1 MKRNFLFELFESLL
15 HLRLVRGTSATALGI
30 IVLATVVSMARV
42 EGQQKVQYNRD
53 VRPILADHCFRCHGF
68 DVNARKSGL
77 RLDDRASAIQPAD
90 SGETAIVPGEP
101 AVSHMLERIASKD
114 EDIQMPPQ
122 DAQRRLTDREIEILR
137 RWIAEGAEYQ
147 RHWSFEPIEMP
158 DVPQI
163 ADTQHPIDAFVA
175 AGLQQQ
181 GLVLAPEAD
190 RATLLRRVSLDLTG
204 LPPTIDELDH
214 ISDETWKQTVDRLL
228 ESPHFGERM
237 AVDWLDAAR
246 YADTDGYFG
255 DKPRQ
260 MWLWRD
266 WVIDAFNRNMP
277 YDQFTI
283 EQLAGDLLPDAT
295 IAQKIATGFNRN
307 HMSNDETGLIDE
319 EFRVEYVVDRVD
331 TTLSTWLGLTV
342 GCAQCHDHKYDP
354 VSQRE
359 YYQLFAFFNNVPE
372 TGLLLGNNAPP
383 RISVVTEEQQ
393 RDLTARTA
401 ATAAAMKVL
410 EPLKSETI
418 LALAARE
425 SELLSKLPSVPVDG
439 VILHG
444 TMELSLDDHWHGVG
458 TSLQEVSGIRGQGL
472 KFDATQHLE
481 SELPDWSLDAPW
493 TIGVWLR
500 PDGSL
505 SCPLSRIELTGNRR
519 GLEVLW
525 QKGRIIVNLVNQ
537 WGTNAIEVLTREPVA
552 AKQWHHLVVSYDGAS
567 RASGLQVFIDG
578 NAVATE
584 VRRDTLSGTL
594 TSSEPLR
601 IGRRD
606 DGLGYYGLV
615 DELRIVSHTVSPPEV
630 ASWSRSERLRGI
642 LETSAAERTAADSEV
657 LLNDF
662 IDHIAEPAVR
672 NARDAFCQA
681 QTTERE
687 LQTSFPTA
695 LVMDDL
701 SPPRMTRILERG
713 QYDKPGEE
721 VEPGV
726 PTALSSWPD
735 GAPRNRLGFARWL
748 MTRDNPLTARV
759 AVNRLWKQCFGEGLV
774 RTVNDFGTQ
783 GEPPKYPELLDFL
796 AATFRDSGWDV
807 KELLR
812 LIVTSQTYR
821 QRSQLAVRDGEIV
834 DSENYWL
841 ARGSSFR
848 LPMEMLRD
856 QALASSGLLVRRIG
870 GPSVKPYQPPGLWED
885 VSYNSEETY
894 EVDRGDG
901 RWRRSVYTYIKR
913 QSPPPT
919 LLLFDGPTRE
929 KCTLRRARTN
939 TPLQALLLLND
950 ETYVE
955 AARLLAQNSRAAA
968 QTDSDLLTRIFRSV
982 LARHPRSDEIL
993 LLMDLLD
1000 RERQRFAA
1008 KPVAATELLSIGAT
1022 PVDSKIDP
1030 MELAARTVVAHTIL
1044 NLDEAITRR

>member
-1 MKRNFLFELFESLL
+1 M
-15 HLRLVRGTSATALGI
+15 AT
-30 IVLATVVSMARV
+30 V
-42 EGQQKVQYNRD
+42 EGQQPVKYNRD
-53 VRPILADHCFRCHGF
+53 VRPILADHCLRCHGF
-68 DVNARKSGL
+68 DGNARKSGL
-77 RLDDRASAIQPAD
+77 RLDDRASAIRPAE
-90 SGETAIVPGEP
+90 SGEIAIVPGQP
-101 AVSHMLERIASKD
+101 AASHMLERISSKD
-114 EDIQMPPQ
+114 ADFQMPPPES
-122 DAQRRLTDREIEILR
+122 RTLTDREIEILR
-137 RWIAEGAEYQ
+137 EWIAEGAEYQ
-147 RHWSFEPIEMP
+147 RHWAFEPIEMP
-158 DVPQI
+158 DRPQI
-163 ADTQHPIDAFVA
+163 ADSQHPIDAFVA

-181 GLVLAPEAD
+181 GLVFALEAD
-190 RATLLRRVSLDLTG
+190 EATLLRRVSLDLIG

-214 ISDETWKQTVDRLL
+214 MSDATWKQTVDRLL
-228 ESPHFGERM
+228 NSPHFGERM

-246 YADTDGYFG
+246 FADTDGYFG

-283 EQLAGDLLPDAT
+283 EQLAGDLLPDASV
-295 IAQKIATGFNRN
+295 AQKIATGFNRN

-319 EFRVEYVVDRVD
+319 EYRVEYVVDRVD

-372 TGLLLGNNAPP
+372 TGLLVGNNAPP
-383 RISVVTEEQQ
+383 RISVPTDEQQ
-393 RDLTARTA
+393 HALTARTA
-401 ATAAAMKVL
+401 ATAAAMKVF
-410 EPLKSETI
+410 EPLKSESV
-418 LALAARE
+418 LVLAARE
-425 SELLSKLPSVPVDG
+425 AELLSALPSSPVDG
-439 VILHG
+439 IVLRS
-444 TMELSLDDHWHGVG
+444 TMELSRDDHWQVVG
-458 TSLQEVSGIRGQGL
+458 TSLQAVPGIRSQGL

-481 SELPDWSLDAPW
+481 CELPNWSLDAPW

-505 SCPLSRIELTGNRR
+505 SCPLSRIEPTGNRR

-525 QKGRIIVNLVNQ
+525 QKGRLVVNLVNQ

-552 AKQWHHLVVSYDGAS
+552 AKQWHHLVVSYDGS
-567 RASGLQVFIDG
+567 LRASGLQVFIDG
-578 NAVATE
+578 NAVAAE
-584 VRRDTLSGTL
+584 VRRDTLNGTL
-594 TSSEPLR
+594 TTNEPLR

-606 DGLGYYGLV
+606 DGLGYYGLM
-615 DELRIVSHTVSPPEV
+615 DELRIISHAVSPSEV
-630 ASWSRSERLRGI
+630 VSWSRSERLRGI
-642 LETSAAERTAADSEV
+642 LEISAAKRTAADSE
-657 LLNDF
+657 LLLDDF
-662 IDHIAEPAVR
+662 IDHSAEPHVRIGRDAVR
-672 NARDAFCQA
+672 QA
-681 QTTERE
+681 HLAEQE
-687 LQTSFPTA
+687 LQASIPTA
-695 LVMDDL
+695 LVMDEQ
-701 SPPRMTRILERG
+701 SPPRVTRILDRG
-713 QYDKPGEE
+713 QYNKPGDE

-726 PTALSSWPD
+726 PTALSSWPE
-735 GAPRNRLGFARWL
+735 GAPRNRLGFAHWL
-748 MTRDNPLTARV
+748 VARDNPLTARV

-807 KELLR
+807 KKLLR
-812 LIVTSQTYR
+812 LIVTSRTYR
-821 QRSQLAVRDGEIV
+821 QRSQLTVREGEIV
-834 DSENYWL
+834 DPENFWL

-885 VSYNSEETY
+885 VSYNAEETY
-894 EVDRGDG
+894 ETDRGDG

-913 QSPPPT
+913 QSPPPV

-950 ETYVE
+950 ETFVE
-955 AARLLAQNSRAAA
+955 AARLLAQDSRVAD
-968 QTDSDLLTRIFRSV
+968 QTDESFLTRIFRSI
-982 LARHPRSDEIL
+982 LARHPRPDEIL
-993 LLMDLLD
+993 LLMELLD
-1000 RERQRFAA
+1000 RQRQRFAA
-1008 KPVAATELLSIGAT
+1008 EPMAAEELLSIGAT
-1022 PVDSKIDP
+1022 PADSTIDP
-1030 MELAARTVVAHTIL
+1030 LELAAWTVVAHTIL